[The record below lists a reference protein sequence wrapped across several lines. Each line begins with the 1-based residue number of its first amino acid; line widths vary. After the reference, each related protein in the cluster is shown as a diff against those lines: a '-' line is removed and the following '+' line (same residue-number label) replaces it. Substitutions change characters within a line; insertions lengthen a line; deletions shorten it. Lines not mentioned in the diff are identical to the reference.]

1 MPRPWG
7 HVHPPGVVNIMWGSQ
22 TIPGSDKNRSDDG
35 LVSMPLSRLAPG
47 VRLKLPIY
55 DEQNVLLLAGGVV
68 ITAALLTRLVQRGL
82 TTIRVHRSEIDR
94 LSRAMATRSSRE
106 VRPVAAPLRTVQR
119 NRVGDGLATQ
129 YVEPPVESL
138 GLIRCSGDLLSKV
151 PRHGTRPFDQ
161 NRVQAVSQNYAGAL
175 HEVVGLYDSH
185 RGVKAGEL
193 DTLEGIS
200 ESCISSILEDID
212 IFVRQGIIP
221 ENDKYP
227 PRHGQQ
233 TAMLAMAMGANIGI
247 EKKDLIDLGVGCL
260 AHDLGMLFLRERVYA
275 REDTLSSME
284 FLEITKHPAITFDLM
299 RDVDQMANTAR
310 MVAYQIHERCNGEG
324 YPRGRVASQIHPLA
338 KVAAVADSY
347 LAMISPRPHRE
358 GIPPYV
364 AMERLLRGTRQG
376 LYDPIAVRALLR
388 TVSLFPIGSYVELSD
403 GRHGRV
409 VRACGDAYAT
419 PVVEAWDTSSP
430 LAEAE
435 IVDLSERQ
443 ELQVV
448 RTLTDSQQPAV
459 TEIAPTQATSQ
470 VVEEPDGMLLLAWSK

>member
-1 MPRPWG
+1 
-7 HVHPPGVVNIMWGSQ
+7 
-22 TIPGSDKNRSDDG
+22 
-35 LVSMPLSRLAPG
+35 MPLNRLAPG

-68 ITAALLTRLVQRGL
+68 ITTALLSRLIQRGL
-82 TTIRVHRSEIDR
+82 TTIRVHRSEVDR
-94 LSRAMATRSSRE
+94 LTHVVGSRLGRNSRPSGASE
-106 VRPVAAPLRTVQR
+106 GIHQPP
-119 NRVGDGLATQ
+119 RVGEGLASQ
-129 YVEPPVESL
+129 YVEPPAPSL
-138 GLIRCSGDLLSKV
+138 GLIRCSGDLLRKV
-151 PRHGTRPFDQ
+151 PRHGTKPFD
-161 NRVQAVSQNYAGAL
+161 RSKVEAVSRNYLGAL
-175 HEVVGLYDSH
+175 REVVGLYDSQ
-185 RGVKAGEL
+185 RGVKAGEI

-200 ESCISSILEDID
+200 ESCLSSIMEDID
-212 IFVRQGIIP
+212 VFVRQGIVP

-247 EKKDLIDLGVGCL
+247 DKKDLIDLGVGCL
-260 AHDLGMLFLRERVYA
+260 AHDLGMLFLRDKVFA
-275 REDTLSSME
+275 REESLSSMA
-284 FLEITKHPAITFDLM
+284 FLEITKHPGITFDLM

-347 LAMISPRPHRE
+347 LAMISPRPHRD

-364 AMERLLRGTRQG
+364 AMERMLRGTRQG

-419 PVVEAWDTSSP
+419 PIVEAWETKSP
-430 LAEAE
+430 LAESE
-435 IVDLSERQ
+435 IVDLCDRKD
-443 ELQVV
+443 LQVV
-448 RTLTDSQQPAV
+448 RTLTDVETPAV
-459 TEIAPTQATSQ
+459 TDVAPVPADSE